1 MMTLFKRTSLG
12 PWWALFAVS
21 TALVLHSGGRLHATP
36 ATTSDVS
43 NPQPGLTVDHASF
56 VDDYLEVADEIDPT
70 LADQL
75 RSMCQLDPARFGKVL
90 RQLGPVLGQLVD
102 LRQSDP
108 QLFRRKIQELHLE
121 ATIESLAASIR
132 VSKARGEMADPA
144 KDAQLRA
151 LVQAQLGASLRTRQ
165 EVINRMQ
172 EELKQAQ
179 VGLAREK
186 KDFAGEVGR
195 RLHRLL
201 SE

>member
-36 ATTSDVS
+36 ATASDVS
-43 NPQPGLTVDHASF
+43 NPHSGLTVDHASF

-132 VSKARGEMADPA
+132 VSKARGEIADPA

>member
-36 ATTSDVS
+36 ATASDVS
-43 NPQPGLTVDHASF
+43 NPQSGLTVDHASF

-132 VSKARGEMADPA
+132 VSKARGEIADPA

-195 RLHRLL
+195 RLHRLM

>member
-1 MMTLFKRTSLG
+1 MMTLLKRTSLG
-12 PWWALFAVS
+12 PWWALFVMS
-21 TALVLHSGGRLHATP
+21 TALVLHSGGRLQATP
-36 ATTSDVS
+36 STSGVS
-43 NPQPGLTVDHASF
+43 NLQSGLTVDHASF

-75 RSMCQLDPARFGKVL
+75 RSMCQLDPGRFGKVL

-121 ATIESLAASIR
+121 ATIESLATSIR
-132 VSKARGEMADPA
+132 VSRARGEMADPA
-144 KDAQLRA
+144 KAAQLRA
-151 LVQAQLGASLRTRQ
+151 LVQAQFGASLRTRQ

-179 VGLAREK
+179 VRLSREK
-186 KDFAGEVGR
+186 KDFVGEVDR